1 MKLHHLCC
9 LLVGLIVSNVAAL
22 GQTFRPLL
30 NVQSY
35 TVLTNPIDPQKAIIG
50 SWSNRLY
57 RTNDYG
63 ESWSMI
69 AVGTP
74 GVATNFYMSVVQ
86 SSADTSVLIA
96 GGFNVDGIRRSVNSG
111 QTWERA
117 LNDPDFRRMFFIS
130 DAIVPDPTS
139 TRSFVAARGEGGN
152 TLYRSADNGATWD
165 SVSSVPQAITSRIC
179 TITVRPDSAQQILL
193 GCKGGIIMRSSDSG
207 LTWQRA
213 SIAGR
218 PGIKSDTEFPKIVY
232 SPTVPNRVYAV
243 AAIGLAQNRLQNGGL
258 WRSDDAGASWSLIA
272 FPDTSLWAL
281 EIYEKNGVDQIWVGG
296 FRISNLSTVVPGA
309 GIVARSV
316 DDGAT
321 WRYFN
326 DDIPWGKSEDDDSL
340 RNCWI
345 FRYDRRSSRLYLA
358 MQTGTFAFDE
368 STSYVPNMSAKHR
381 TLQLHA
387 GGNDIHVVDATPPSH
402 EQRWELYTAAGESVA
417 SGVYLPVPEQHLN
430 VPQLH
435 SGWYLIRIG
444 TDEFFRSTA
453 IPILR

>member
-1 MKLHHLCC
+1 MNTHRFFC
-9 LLVGLIVSNVAAL
+9 LIVAFVASSLVSLA
-22 GQTFRPLL
+22 QTFRPLL

-35 TVLTNPIDPQKAIIG
+35 TVLTNPLDPQKSIIG

-57 RTNDYG
+57 RTNDFG

-86 SSADTSVLIA
+86 SAADTAVLIA

-117 LNDPDFRRMFFIS
+117 LNDPEFRRMFFIS
-130 DAIVPDPTS
+130 DAIVADPTS
-139 TRSFVAARGEGGN
+139 PSSFVAARGEGGN
-152 TLYRSADNGATWD
+152 TLYRSNDNGATWD
-165 SVSSVPQAITSRIC
+165 SVSSVPQAISNRIC
-179 TITVRPDSAQQILL
+179 TITIRPDSSQQILL
-193 GCKGGIIMRSSDSG
+193 GCKGGIIMRSLDSG

-316 DDGAT
+316 DNAAT
-321 WRYFN
+321 WTYYN
-326 DDIPWGKSEDDDSL
+326 DDISWGKSEDDDSL

-345 FRYDRRSSRLYLA
+345 FRYDRRTDRLYLA

-368 STSYVPNMSAKHR
+368 STSYVPNVSATHR
-381 TLQLHA
+381 TLRLRA
-387 GGNDIHVVDATPPSH
+387 DANSIHVVDANPPTY
-402 EQRWELYTAAGESVA
+402 EQYWELYTAAGESVA
-417 SGVYLPVPEQHLN
+417 RGVYLPVPEQN
-430 VPQLH
+430 ITVPTLH
-435 SGWYLIRIG
+435 SGWYLMRIG